1 MNSATPSTF
10 PTSASDDKP
19 ATPAATATT
28 QAKPLLDS
36 VVRGVHDTV
45 DRVAATAAPAV
56 ERLVGGVNTASDAAQ
71 QRAREVNELGHEWA
85 ETLRATVRE
94 HPLAS
99 LAVALA
105 VGVLVSRVA
114 SGDGH

>member
-1 MNSATPSTF
+1 MDSATSSPF
-10 PTSASDDKP
+10 PTSAADGRQ
-19 ATPAATATT
+19 ATPAATTDAG
-28 QAKPLLDS
+28 KPLLDS

-56 ERLVGGVNTASDAAQ
+56 DKLVGGVSNASGAAQ
-71 QRAREVNELGHEWA
+71 QRAREVSELGQEWA

-114 SGDGH
+114 SGDGR

>member
-1 MNSATPSTF
+1 MNSGSPTTF
-10 PTSASDDKP
+10 PTSPADDQQ
-19 ATPAATATT
+19 ALPAAATD
-28 QAKPLLDS
+28 AKPMIDS

-56 ERLVGGVNTASDAAQ
+56 ERLVGGVNNATDAAQ
-71 QRAREVNELGHEWA
+71 QRAREVSELGHEWA

-99 LAVALA
+99 LAAALA
-105 VGVLVSRVA
+105 VGMLVSRIT
-114 SGDGH
+114 SGDNR

>member
-1 MNSATPSTF
+1 MDSATSPPF
-10 PTSASDDKP
+10 PTSAADGQR
-19 ATPAATATT
+19 AAPAATTDAG
-28 QAKPLLDS
+28 KPLLDS

-56 ERLVGGVNTASDAAQ
+56 DKLVGGVNNASDAAQ
-71 QRAREVNELGHEWA
+71 QRAREVSELGQEWA
-85 ETLRATVRE
+85 ETLRVTVRE

-105 VGVLVSRVA
+105 VGVLISRVA
-114 SGDGH
+114 SGDGR